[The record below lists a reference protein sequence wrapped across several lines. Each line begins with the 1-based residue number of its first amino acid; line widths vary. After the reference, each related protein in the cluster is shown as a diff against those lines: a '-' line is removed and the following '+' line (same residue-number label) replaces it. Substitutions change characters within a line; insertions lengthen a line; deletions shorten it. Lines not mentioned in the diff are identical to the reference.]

1 MSISSLIFQKFAGNR
16 IRRSL
21 KNLQLTVARIQLHE
35 EKFTQLTDRELILL
49 AQTWKT
55 QLSTTGDEHIDQALK
70 DRTAEAFAL
79 LREATRRMP
88 DWNLVPYDVQLIGGL
103 AMAQGHIAEMATG
116 EGKTLAA
123 TLPVF
128 LHALAGRGV
137 HVVTANAYLAKR
149 DAEWMGRVFQFLG
162 LSVGCIHHDLD
173 HAERKAAYQC
183 EVTYGTSSEFGF
195 DYLRDNAFTMTVD
208 QQVQRPPFF
217 ALVDEIDSVL
227 IDEARTP
234 LIITQPSS
242 ETGEHLV
249 KLKPSIERLVKK
261 QNQLCGEIVRQ
272 AQKAFAASESLNA
285 GKLMFQ
291 AKLAQPNHPT
301 LRKLVEN
308 PDALRQ
314 LERAETQYRMKSAV
328 SLLTELKEELYFWVD
343 AKQHEADLTEK
354 GRAFL
359 SPNDPDAFLI
369 PEFDEAVIIER
380 AQRLHGVGQ
389 LLKAYCLYEHGVHYI
404 VQEGEVVIVDE
415 NTGHVMPGRRWSDGL
430 HQAVEAKE
438 NVKVERETETVAS
451 ITLQNYFRLYPSLAG
466 MTGTAMTDADEFE
479 DIYGL
484 SVMPIPPNRPNQ
496 RLDLNDVVF
505 GTRRE
510 KYRTVIK
517 EITDAHAAGQP
528 VLVGT
533 PNVEASETVSRMLQR
548 KRIPHNVLNARNHAE
563 EADVIARAG
572 EKGAVTVS
580 TNMAGRGTDICL
592 AEGVAN
598 LGGLYVIGCERYES
612 RRVDRQLRGRS
623 ARQGDPG
630 KSRFFVSFED
640 ELLRHFGNTD
650 WIAKMLEK
658 QGEDTALEHPMLSRS
673 IEGAQRR
680 VEEWHAES
688 RKHTLQYDNILSQQ
702 RRIIY
707 ERRNEILQD
716 EKPRQRI
723 FDAVADAD
731 LFAQYDQ
738 LTEGLEQIKEHE
750 RQLLLQGL
758 DRHWREHLHEM
769 DALRE
774 MVRFQSHAQ
783 KDPLLEY
790 RRTGYE
796 MFNKTLAV
804 AESAIEEDFP
814 KFVKMLQ
821 ARQDREAELS
831 KITLTIPLKATPE
844 RAPRNAPCPC
854 GSGMKHKRCCGK

>member
-1 MSISSLIFQKFAGNR
+1 
-16 IRRSL
+16 
-21 KNLQLTVARIQLHE
+21 
-35 EKFTQLTDRELILL
+35 
-49 AQTWKT
+49 
-55 QLSTTGDEHIDQALK
+55 
-70 DRTAEAFAL
+70 
-79 LREATRRMP
+79 
-88 DWNLVPYDVQLIGGL
+88 
-103 AMAQGHIAEMATG
+103 
-116 EGKTLAA
+116 
-123 TLPVF
+123 
-128 LHALAGRGV
+128 
-137 HVVTANAYLAKR
+137 
-149 DAEWMGRVFQFLG
+149 
-162 LSVGCIHHDLD
+162 
-173 HAERKAAYQC
+173 
-183 EVTYGTSSEFGF
+183 
-195 DYLRDNAFTMTVD
+195 
-208 QQVQRPPFF
+208 
-217 ALVDEIDSVL
+217 
-227 IDEARTP
+227 
-234 LIITQPSS
+234 
-242 ETGEHLV
+242 
-249 KLKPSIERLVKK
+249 
-261 QNQLCGEIVRQ
+261 
-272 AQKAFAASESLNA
+272 
-285 GKLMFQ
+285 
-291 AKLAQPNHPT
+291 
-301 LRKLVEN
+301 
-308 PDALRQ
+308 
-314 LERAETQYRMKSAV
+314 
-328 SLLTELKEELYFWVD
+328 
-343 AKQHEADLTEK
+343 
-354 GRAFL
+354 
-359 SPNDPDAFLI
+359 
-369 PEFDEAVIIER
+369 
-380 AQRLHGVGQ
+380 
-389 LLKAYCLYEHGVHYI
+389 
-404 VQEGEVVIVDE
+404 
-415 NTGHVMPGRRWSDGL
+415 
-430 HQAVEAKE
+430 
-438 NVKVERETETVAS
+438 
-451 ITLQNYFRLYPSLAG
+451 
-466 MTGTAMTDADEFE
+466 MTDADEFE

-510 KYRTVIK
+510 KYRAVIK